1 MSRWTWRM
9 VTGLALAALAFV
21 PARALA
27 AAATVALPTVPAP
40 AVARVDRRIAITFD
54 DLPWVMLRNE
64 PPANLAAEHARLIA
78 SLKHEAVPVIGFVNE
93 GLLYE
98 NDTLRPERI
107 RMLGDWLDA
116 GFELGNHTRWHSD
129 LNAVGVPAFEK
140 DILDGEHLL
149 RPLLGLRG
157 LKPQWFRYPELR
169 TGTTLEDK
177 AAVETFLSEHGY
189 RIAPV
194 TINSSE
200 WVFALAYR
208 RAIAAH
214 APDDTLQHL
223 RDDYIAYMQAKLGY
237 YERRSVELLG
247 YEVPQVLLLHA
258 SELNADTCTVLISAM
273 RARGYRF
280 VSLAEATADP
290 AYRHADTYTGA
301 LGTSWIHRWARTEGR
316 PETFYFGEP
325 RTPQWIS
332 DLAGVPPGFE

>member
-1 MSRWTWRM
+1 MSRWILRM
-9 VTGLALAALAFV
+9 VTGLVVAALALV
-21 PARALA
+21 PVRALA
-27 AAATVALPTVPAP
+27 SVDTATPAS
-40 AVARVDRRIAITFD
+40 VDRRIAITFD

-64 PPANLAAEHARLIA
+64 PPADLAAEHARLIA
-78 SLKHEAVPVIGFVNE
+78 SLKQESVPVIGFVNE

-149 RPLLGLRG
+149 RPLLEMRG
-157 LKPQWFRYPELR
+157 LEPQWFRYPELR

-177 AAVETFLSEHGY
+177 TAVEAFLAEHGY
-189 RIAPV
+189 RVAPV

-214 APDDTLQHL
+214 APEQTLQHV
-223 RDDYIAYMQAKLGY
+223 RDDYVAYMQAKLQY
-237 YERRSVELLG
+237 YEGRSVALLG

-258 SELNADTCTVLISAM
+258 SELNADTCTALFPAI

-280 VSLAEATADP
+280 VSLDEATRDP

-301 LGTSWIHRWARTEGR
+301 LGTSWIHRWAKTEGR

-325 RTPQWIS
+325 RTPQWII
-332 DLAGVPPGFE
+332 DLAGVPAGFE